1 MNLNGL
7 FNMLAKMLVRSAM
20 DAGVNYAAR
29 RGKPEAEIGELV
41 EAALAGSGLKTGY
54 RASKPIIETKVWVPV
69 ARLDESRLWLLKVES
84 ALSPWLITRA
94 TLN

>member
-29 RGKPEAEIGELV
+29 RGKPEAEMTPEERLQAKRARDL
-41 EAALAGSGLKTGY
+41 AA
-54 RASKPIIETKVWVPV
+54 RAKEVQKVT
-69 ARLDESRLWLLKVES
+69 RRLW
-84 ALSPWLITRA
+84 R
-94 TLN
+94 